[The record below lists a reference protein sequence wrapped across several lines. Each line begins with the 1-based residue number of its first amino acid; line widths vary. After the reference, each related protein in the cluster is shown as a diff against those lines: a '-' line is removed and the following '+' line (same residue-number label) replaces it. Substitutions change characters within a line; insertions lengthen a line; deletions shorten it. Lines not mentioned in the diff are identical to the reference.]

1 MNRPK
6 CVDDLLCTAEY
17 INKVES
23 ENETLKNSVGILK
36 MRLDKQ
42 EAETTRLH
50 YIILQEGQK
59 WADHHTDLAKKKYWY
74 DFIGKLSQ

>member
-6 CVDDLLCTAEY
+6 CVDDILCTAEY
-17 INKVES
+17 INQVES

-36 MRLDKQ
+36 MRLAKQ

-50 YIILQEGQK
+50 NIILHEGSK
-59 WADHHTDLAKKKYWY
+59 WADHHTDPAKKKYWY
-74 DFIGKLSQ
+74 DFIRKLSQ